1 MCTTNLYGVLHHR
14 GERDAEPT
22 DLEEHGRVGFLAEA
36 VEADARSDGRISRAE
51 RVKLVPKAGSSNTLS
66 AGFLAFAKPTY
77 SIQRHPSLNREP
89 CEQSK
94 KPEHISC
101 VRKLVRKLVGA

>member
-1 MCTTNLYGVLHHR
+1 MSNLLS
-14 GERDAEPT
+14 
-22 DLEEHGRVGFLAEA
+22 LEFRAKSAIDQSKKFSAH
-36 VEADARSDGRISRAE
+36 DARRRTTKTKSDGCISRAE